1 MHFIE
6 LLSLRG
12 IKKTWN
18 FIMNFSCVFLG
29 DTFISQF
36 SYGFHKWT
44 THPKSRLFSY
54 ISCISVFTKKWVH
67 WTSIFSPVKFNLNF
81 DDSFKNTQ
89 ESRNKVTTL
98 CLKITQN
105 VAFDF
110 SILAFFTNFCPI
122 KIDMT
127 GNTVLLQTSGFQKFV
142 KMDNFWHF

>member
-54 ISCISVFTKKWVH
+54 IYVCISVFTKNEFIELQFFLRWNSIWILMILLRTPKNQEIKWLHCVWKLQKMSH
-67 WTSIFSPVKFNLNF
+67 LT
-81 DDSFKNTQ
+81 
-89 ESRNKVTTL
+89 
-98 CLKITQN
+98 
-105 VAFDF
+105 F
-110 SILAFFTNFCPI
+110 SILVFFTNFCPI
-122 KIDMT
+122 KIDLS
-127 GNTVLLQTSGFQKFV
+127 GNTTWPQASGFQ
-142 KMDNFWHF
+142 